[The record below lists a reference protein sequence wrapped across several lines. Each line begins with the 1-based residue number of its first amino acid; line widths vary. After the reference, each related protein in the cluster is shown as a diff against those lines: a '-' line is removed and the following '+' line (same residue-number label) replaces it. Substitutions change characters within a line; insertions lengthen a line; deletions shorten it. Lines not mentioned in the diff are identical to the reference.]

1 MEFTYTVPNGR
12 NHAPLQLYAVQGE
25 AGARTFTLRLT
36 GGGAVDGAA
45 YVYVLKNDGNLV
57 VINAGGTGTTSS
69 VTFTLPL
76 QACTCPGKNKVYI
89 QVIGG
94 QTETRWDNIELWVQ
108 PCDLEDAVAS
118 TDDLGPLADIIT
130 DPDYLEEIQNAYV
143 TAKDNLDDLM
153 SQFSPKGEYDPE
165 VAYAPYNI
173 VAYKGMSY
181 IAKKPS
187 TGVLPTDTEHWALLV
202 SNAVPGPQGVPGEK
216 GDRGAG
222 PCRVVVGTTKSG
234 WTAEDCDYL
243 CDGISDDVE
252 INAAIAEVVAGKGGE
267 ILLLNGPYFLEAP
280 IAFANTRGYYITLV
294 GNGGCTSLR
303 SSMDGYSGGFDK
315 ESSLVLI
322 DAGGITIRD
331 LACRWDNGGV
341 GIYVSEN
348 ATQTQVLNVQI
359 EGPGRGVYINQRQT
373 KVSGCKIAS
382 NGYGADGTGVYV
394 GPNASSALIQ
404 NCHISS
410 AKYGIYS
417 EPNRGNHMIA
427 GNYIDSVFTGI
438 WLSGDASHYQ
448 ELNTISGNMIW
459 GTSGDAGSL
468 GIGIAN
474 PAACAILANL
484 VHYFNNGIQLDSKSL
499 PSGEW
504 CGQTAVSA
512 NTVNNGGN
520 GGIVLLGKKI
530 RGCTISGNQI
540 ANYNVGV
547 YLTGE
552 KHVIS
557 GNNVFRGPAGTSS
570 DYSSGGD
577 AINCQANSCL
587 ITSNGIFGSSLTLG
601 GSDISYDNNKA

>member
-1 MEFTYTVPNGR
+1 MEFTYNVPNGR
-12 NHAPLQLYAVQGE
+12 DHAPLRLYAVQGE
-25 AGARTFTLRLT
+25 AGARTFTLNLT
-36 GGGAVDGAA
+36 GGGAVSGTA
-45 YVYVLKNDGNLV
+45 YVYVLKNDGTLV
-57 VINAGGTGTTSS
+57 VIDAGSSTGS
-69 VTFTLPL
+69 VTFTLPR
-76 QACTCPGKNKVYI
+76 QACTCPKTNKVYI
-89 QVIGG
+89 QLIDG
-94 QTETRWDNIELWVQ
+94 QTETRWDNIELWVK
-108 PCDLEDAVAS
+108 PCDLENAVAS

-130 DPDYLEEIQNAYV
+130 DPDYLQSIIDTYESTTDALESV
-143 TAKDNLDDLM
+143 L
-153 SQFSPKGEYDPE
+153 SQLAPKGEYDPE

-202 SNAVPGPQGVPGEK
+202 SNAVPGPQGVPGKK

-222 PCRVVVGTTKSG
+222 PCRVVVGTTERG

-243 CDGISDDVE
+243 CDGIADDVE

-267 ILLLNGPYFLEAP
+267 ILLLDGPYFLEAP
-280 IAFANTRGYYITLV
+280 IAFANTGGYYITLI

-303 SSMDGYSGGFDK
+303 SSMDGYLGGFDK

-322 DAGGITIRD
+322 DASGITIRD

-359 EGPGRGVYINQRQT
+359 EGPGRGVYINQTQT

-404 NCHISS
+404 NCNISN
-410 AKYGIYS
+410 AKYGVYS
-417 EPNRGNHMIA
+417 EPNRGNHMIT
-427 GNYIDSVFTGI
+427 GNYIDGVSTGI

-459 GTSGDAGSL
+459 GASGDAGSL

-474 PAACAILANL
+474 PSACAILANL

-520 GGIVLLGKKI
+520 GGIVLWGKKI

-540 ANYNVGV
+540 AVYNVGV

-557 GNNVFRGPAGTSS
+557 GNNVFRGPTGTSS
-570 DYSSGGD
+570 DYSSGGG

-587 ITSNGIFGSSLTLG
+587 ITSNGIFGGSLTLG
-601 GSDISYDNNKA
+601 GSDISYDNNKT

>member
-1 MEFTYTVPNGR
+1 MNKKYFYGQGGYYMSAYGLAVRQGFKGTLDEWLASLQGMPGKDGAQGPPGKAFTYDDFTPE
-12 NHAPLQLYAVQGE
+12 QLAELTGPEGPQGPRGPQGPQGVQGPKGD
-25 AGARTFTLRLT
+25 A
-36 GGGAVDGAA
+36 
-45 YVYVLKNDGNLV
+45 
-57 VINAGGTGTTSS
+57 GTGLNILGTYTSVEALQSAVTTPKQGEMYN
-69 VTFTLPL
+69 V
-76 QACTCPGKNKVYI
+76 G
-89 QVIGG
+89 
-94 QTETRWDNIELWVQ
+94 ET
-108 PCDLEDAVAS
+108 
-118 TDDLGPLADIIT
+118 
-130 DPDYLEEIQNAYV
+130 
-143 TAKDNLDDLM
+143 
-153 SQFSPKGEYDPE
+153 
-165 VAYAPYNI
+165 APYN
-173 VAYKGMSY
+173 VYMWDTTNGGEWLNQGQLQGAKGEQGPQG
-181 IAKKPS
+181 IQGPIGPQGEQ
-187 TGVLPTDTEHWALLV
+187 GVQGPQGP
-202 SNAVPGPQGVPGEK
+202 PGPQGVPGEK

-222 PCRVVVGTTKSG
+222 PCRVVVGTTERG

-243 CDGISDDVE
+243 CDGIADDVE

-267 ILLLNGPYFLEAP
+267 ILLLNGSYFLEAP
-280 IAFANTRGYYITLV
+280 IAFANTGGYYITLI

-303 SSMDGYSGGFDK
+303 SSMDGYLGGFDK

-322 DAGGITIRD
+322 DTSGITIRD

-359 EGPGRGVYINQRQT
+359 EGPNRGIYINQMQT
-373 KVSGCKIAS
+373 KVGGCKIAS
-382 NGYGADGTGVYV
+382 NGYGGDGTGVYV

-417 EPNRGNHMIA
+417 EPNRGGHMIT
-427 GNYIDSVFTGI
+427 GNYIYGVSTGI

-459 GTSGDAGSL
+459 GASGDAGSL

-484 VHYFNNGIQLDSKSL
+484 VHYFNNGIQLDSQSL

-520 GGIVLLGKKI
+520 VGIFLWGKKI

-540 ANYNVGV
+540 AVYNVGV

-557 GNNVFRGPAGTSS
+557 GNNVFRGPTGTSS

-587 ITSNGIFGSSLTLG
+587 ITSNGIFGGSLTLG
-601 GSDISYDNNKA
+601 GSDISYDNNKT

>member
-1 MEFTYTVPNGR
+1 MSAYGLAVRQGFKGTLDEWLASLQGMPGKDGAQGPPGKAFTYDDFTPE
-12 NHAPLQLYAVQGE
+12 QLAELTGPEGPQGPRGPQGPQGVQGPKGD
-25 AGARTFTLRLT
+25 A
-36 GGGAVDGAA
+36 
-45 YVYVLKNDGNLV
+45 
-57 VINAGGTGTTSS
+57 GTGLDILGTYTSVEALRAA
-69 VTFTLPL
+69 VTQPK
-76 QACTCPGKNKVYI
+76 QGNMYNV
-89 QVIGG
+89 G
-94 QTETRWDNIELWVQ
+94 ET
-108 PCDLEDAVAS
+108 
-118 TDDLGPLADIIT
+118 
-130 DPDYLEEIQNAYV
+130 
-143 TAKDNLDDLM
+143 
-153 SQFSPKGEYDPE
+153 
-165 VAYAPYNI
+165 APYN
-173 VAYKGMSY
+173 VYMWDTTNGGEWLNQGQLQGAKGEQGPQG
-181 IAKKPS
+181 IQGPIGPQGEQ
-187 TGVLPTDTEHWALLV
+187 GVQGPQGP
-202 SNAVPGPQGVPGEK
+202 PGPQGVPGEK

-222 PCRVVVGTTKSG
+222 PCRVVVGTTERG

-243 CDGISDDVE
+243 CDGIADDVE

-267 ILLLNGPYFLEAP
+267 ILLLNGSYFLEAP
-280 IAFANTRGYYITLV
+280 IAFANTRGYYITLI

-303 SSMDGYSGGFDK
+303 SSMDGYLGGFDK

-322 DAGGITIRD
+322 DTSGITIRD
-331 LACRWDNGGV
+331 LACHWDNGGV

-359 EGPGRGVYINQRQT
+359 EGPNRGVYINQMQT

-382 NGYGADGTGVYV
+382 NGYGGDGTGVYV

-417 EPNRGNHMIA
+417 EPNQGGHMIT
-427 GNYIDSVFTGI
+427 GNYIYGVSTGI

-459 GTSGDAGSL
+459 GASGDAGSL

-484 VHYFNNGIQLDSKSL
+484 VHYFNNGIQLDSQSL

-520 GGIVLLGKKI
+520 GGIVLWGKKI

-540 ANYNVGV
+540 AVYNVGV

-557 GNNVFRGPAGTSS
+557 GNNVFRGPTGTSS
-570 DYSSGGD
+570 DYSSGGG

-587 ITSNGIFGSSLTLG
+587 ITSNGIFGGSLTLG
-601 GSDISYDNNKA
+601 GSDISYDNNKT

>member
-1 MEFTYTVPNGR
+1 MNKKYFYGQGGYYMSAYGLAVRQGFKGTLDEWLASLQGVPGKDGAQGPPGKAFTYDDFTPE
-12 NHAPLQLYAVQGE
+12 QLAELTGPEGPQGPRGPQGPQGVQGPKGD
-25 AGARTFTLRLT
+25 A
-36 GGGAVDGAA
+36 
-45 YVYVLKNDGNLV
+45 
-57 VINAGGTGTTSS
+57 GTGLNILGTYTSVEALQSAVTTPTQGDMYN
-69 VTFTLPL
+69 V
-76 QACTCPGKNKVYI
+76 G
-89 QVIGG
+89 
-94 QTETRWDNIELWVQ
+94 ET
-108 PCDLEDAVAS
+108 
-118 TDDLGPLADIIT
+118 
-130 DPDYLEEIQNAYV
+130 
-143 TAKDNLDDLM
+143 
-153 SQFSPKGEYDPE
+153 
-165 VAYAPYNI
+165 APYN
-173 VAYKGMSY
+173 VYMWDTTNGGEWLNQGQLQGAKGEQGPQG
-181 IAKKPS
+181 IQGPIGPQGEQ
-187 TGVLPTDTEHWALLV
+187 GVQGPQGP
-202 SNAVPGPQGVPGEK
+202 PGPQGVPGEK

-222 PCRVVVGTTKSG
+222 PCRVVVGTSLAG
-234 WTAEDCDYL
+234 WTASDCDLL
-243 CDGISDDVE
+243 CDGIADDVE

-267 ILLLNGPYFLEAP
+267 ILLLNGSYFLEAP
-280 IAFANTRGYYITLV
+280 IAFANTRGYYITLI

-303 SSMDGYSGGFDK
+303 SSMNGYLGGFDK

-322 DAGGITIRD
+322 DTSGITIRD

-373 KVSGCKIAS
+373 KVSWCKIAS

-417 EPNRGNHMIA
+417 EPNRGRHMIT
-427 GNYIDSVFTGI
+427 GNYIDGVFTGI

-459 GTSGDAGSL
+459 GASGDAESR

-484 VHYFNNGIQLDSKSL
+484 VHYFNNGIQLDSQSL

-520 GGIVLLGKKI
+520 GGIILWGKKI

-540 ANYNVGV
+540 ASYTAGV

-557 GNNVFRGPAGTSS
+557 GNNVFRGPTGTSS
-570 DYSSGGD
+570 DYSSGEV

-587 ITSNGIFGSSLTLG
+587 ITSNGIFGGSLTLG
-601 GSDISYDNNKA
+601 GSDNSYDNNKT

>member
-1 MEFTYTVPNGR
+1 M
-12 NHAPLQLYAVQGE
+12 
-25 AGARTFTLRLT
+25 
-36 GGGAVDGAA
+36 
-45 YVYVLKNDGNLV
+45 
-57 VINAGGTGTTSS
+57 
-69 VTFTLPL
+69 
-76 QACTCPGKNKVYI
+76 
-89 QVIGG
+89 
-94 QTETRWDNIELWVQ
+94 
-108 PCDLEDAVAS
+108 
-118 TDDLGPLADIIT
+118 
-130 DPDYLEEIQNAYV
+130 
-143 TAKDNLDDLM
+143 
-153 SQFSPKGEYDPE
+153 
-165 VAYAPYNI
+165 
-173 VAYKGMSY
+173 
-181 IAKKPS
+181 
-187 TGVLPTDTEHWALLV
+187 
-202 SNAVPGPQGVPGEK
+202 
-216 GDRGAG
+216 
-222 PCRVVVGTTKSG
+222 VGTTERG

-243 CDGISDDVE
+243 CDGIADDVE

-267 ILLLNGPYFLEAP
+267 ILLLDGPYFLEAP
-280 IAFANTRGYYITLV
+280 IAFANTGGYYITLI

-303 SSMDGYSGGFDK
+303 SSMDGYLGGFDK

-322 DAGGITIRD
+322 DTSGITIRD

-359 EGPGRGVYINQRQT
+359 EGPGRGVYINQTQT

-404 NCHISS
+404 NCNISS
-410 AKYGIYS
+410 AKYGVYS
-417 EPNRGNHMIA
+417 EPNRGNHMIT
-427 GNYIDSVFTGI
+427 GNYISGVFTGI

-459 GTSGDAGSL
+459 GASGDAGSL

-484 VHYFNNGIQLDSKSL
+484 VHYFNNGIRLDSQSL

-520 GGIVLLGKKI
+520 GGIVLWGKKI

-540 ANYNVGV
+540 STYSVGV

-557 GNNVFRGPAGTSS
+557 GNNVFRGPTGTSS
-570 DYSSGGD
+570 DYSSGED
-577 AINCQANSCL
+577 AINCRANSCL
-587 ITSNGIFGSSLTLG
+587 ITSNGIFGGSLTLG

>member
-1 MEFTYTVPNGR
+1 MSAYGLAVRQGFKGTLDEWLASLQGMPGKDGAQGPPGKAFTYDDFTPE
-12 NHAPLQLYAVQGE
+12 QLAELTGPEGPQGPRGPQGPQGVQGPKGD
-25 AGARTFTLRLT
+25 A
-36 GGGAVDGAA
+36 
-45 YVYVLKNDGNLV
+45 
-57 VINAGGTGTTSS
+57 GTGLNILGTYTSAEALQSAVTTPKQGDMYN
-69 VTFTLPL
+69 V
-76 QACTCPGKNKVYI
+76 G
-89 QVIGG
+89 
-94 QTETRWDNIELWVQ
+94 ET
-108 PCDLEDAVAS
+108 
-118 TDDLGPLADIIT
+118 
-130 DPDYLEEIQNAYV
+130 
-143 TAKDNLDDLM
+143 
-153 SQFSPKGEYDPE
+153 
-165 VAYAPYNI
+165 APYN
-173 VAYKGMSY
+173 VYMWDTTNGGEWLNQGQLQGAKGEQGPQG
-181 IAKKPS
+181 IQGPIGPQGEQ
-187 TGVLPTDTEHWALLV
+187 GVQGPQGP
-202 SNAVPGPQGVPGEK
+202 PGPQGVPGEK

-222 PCRVVVGTTKSG
+222 PCRVVVGTSLAG
-234 WTAEDCDYL
+234 WTASDCDLL
-243 CDGISDDVE
+243 CDGIADDVE

-267 ILLLNGPYFLEAP
+267 ILLLNGSYFLEAP
-280 IAFANTRGYYITLV
+280 IAFANTRGYYITLI

-303 SSMDGYSGGFDK
+303 SSMDGYLGGFDK

-322 DAGGITIRD
+322 DTSGITIRD

-359 EGPGRGVYINQRQT
+359 EGPGRGVYINQTQT

-417 EPNRGNHMIA
+417 EPNRGGHMIT
-427 GNYIDSVFTGI
+427 GNYIDGVFTGI

-448 ELNTISGNMIW
+448 ELNTISGNMIL
-459 GTSGDAGSL
+459 GASGDAGSL

-484 VHYFNNGIQLDSKSL
+484 VQYFNNGIQLDSQSL

-512 NTVNNGGN
+512 NTVNNGDN
-520 GGIVLLGKKI
+520 GGIVLFGKKI

-540 ANYNVGV
+540 SVYNVGV

-557 GNNVFRGPAGTSS
+557 GNNVFRGPTGTSS

-587 ITSNGIFGSSLTLG
+587 ITSNGIFGGSLTLG
-601 GSDISYDNNKA
+601 GSDNSYDNNKT

>member
-1 MEFTYTVPNGR
+1 MNKKYFYGQGGYYMSAYGLAVRQGFKGTLDEWLASLQGMPGKDGAQGPPGKAFTYDDFTPE
-12 NHAPLQLYAVQGE
+12 QLAELTGPEGPQGPRGPQGPQGVQGPKGD
-25 AGARTFTLRLT
+25 A
-36 GGGAVDGAA
+36 
-45 YVYVLKNDGNLV
+45 
-57 VINAGGTGTTSS
+57 GTGLNILGTYTSAEALQSAVTTPKQGDMYN
-69 VTFTLPL
+69 V
-76 QACTCPGKNKVYI
+76 G
-89 QVIGG
+89 
-94 QTETRWDNIELWVQ
+94 ET
-108 PCDLEDAVAS
+108 
-118 TDDLGPLADIIT
+118 
-130 DPDYLEEIQNAYV
+130 
-143 TAKDNLDDLM
+143 
-153 SQFSPKGEYDPE
+153 
-165 VAYAPYNI
+165 APYN
-173 VAYKGMSY
+173 VYMWDTTNGGEWLNQGQLQGAKGEQGPQG
-181 IAKKPS
+181 IQGPIGPQGEQ
-187 TGVLPTDTEHWALLV
+187 GVQGPQGP
-202 SNAVPGPQGVPGEK
+202 PGPQGVPGEK

-222 PCRVVVGTTKSG
+222 PCRVVVGTSLAG
-234 WTAEDCDYL
+234 WTASDCDLL
-243 CDGISDDVE
+243 CDGIADDVE

-267 ILLLNGPYFLEAP
+267 ILLLNGSYFLEAP
-280 IAFANTRGYYITLV
+280 IAFANTRGYYITLI

-303 SSMDGYSGGFDK
+303 SSMDGYLGGFDK

-322 DAGGITIRD
+322 DTSGITIRD

-359 EGPGRGVYINQRQT
+359 EGPGRGVYINQTQT

-417 EPNRGNHMIA
+417 EPNRGGHMIT
-427 GNYIDSVFTGI
+427 GNYIDGVFTGI

-448 ELNTISGNMIW
+448 ELNTISGNMIL
-459 GTSGDAGSL
+459 GASGDAGSL

-484 VHYFNNGIQLDSKSL
+484 VQYFNNGIQLDSQSL

-512 NTVNNGGN
+512 NTVNNGDN
-520 GGIVLLGKKI
+520 GGIVLFGKKI

-540 ANYNVGV
+540 SVYNVGV

-557 GNNVFRGPAGTSS
+557 GNNVFRGPTGTSS

-587 ITSNGIFGSSLTLG
+587 ITSNGIFGGSLTLG
-601 GSDISYDNNKA
+601 GSDNSYDNNKT

>member
-1 MEFTYTVPNGR
+1 MNKKYFYGQGGYYMSAYGLAVRQGFKGTLDEWLASLQGMPGKDGPQGPPGKAFTYDDFTPE
-12 NHAPLQLYAVQGE
+12 QLAELTGPEGPQGPRGPQGPQGVQGPKGD
-25 AGARTFTLRLT
+25 A
-36 GGGAVDGAA
+36 
-45 YVYVLKNDGNLV
+45 
-57 VINAGGTGTTSS
+57 GTGLNILGTYTSVEALQSAVTTPTQGDMYN
-69 VTFTLPL
+69 V
-76 QACTCPGKNKVYI
+76 G
-89 QVIGG
+89 
-94 QTETRWDNIELWVQ
+94 ET
-108 PCDLEDAVAS
+108 
-118 TDDLGPLADIIT
+118 
-130 DPDYLEEIQNAYV
+130 
-143 TAKDNLDDLM
+143 
-153 SQFSPKGEYDPE
+153 
-165 VAYAPYNI
+165 APYN
-173 VAYKGMSY
+173 VYMWDTTNGGEWLNQGQLQGAKGEQGPQG
-181 IAKKPS
+181 IQGPIGPQGEQ
-187 TGVLPTDTEHWALLV
+187 GVQGPQGP
-202 SNAVPGPQGVPGEK
+202 PGPQGVPGEK

-222 PCRVVVGTTKSG
+222 PCRVVVGTTKGG

-243 CDGISDDVE
+243 CDGIADDVE

-267 ILLLNGPYFLEAP
+267 ILLLNGSYFLEAP
-280 IAFANTRGYYITLV
+280 IAFANTRGYYITLI

-303 SSMDGYSGGFDK
+303 SSMNGYLGGFDK

-322 DAGGITIRD
+322 DTSGITIRD

-417 EPNRGNHMIA
+417 EPNRGGHMIT
-427 GNYIDSVFTGI
+427 GNYIDGVFTGI

-448 ELNTISGNMIW
+448 EGNTISGNMIW
-459 GTSGDAGSL
+459 GASGDAGSL

-484 VHYFNNGIQLDSKSL
+484 VQYFNNGIQLDSQSL

-520 GGIVLLGKKI
+520 VGIALFGKKI

-540 ANYNVGV
+540 SVYTVGV

-557 GNNVFRGPAGTSS
+557 GNNVFRGPTGTSS
-570 DYSSGGD
+570 DYSPGED
-577 AINCQANSCL
+577 AINCRANSCL
-587 ITSNGIFGSSLTLG
+587 ITSNGIFGGSLTLG
-601 GSDISYDNNKA
+601 GSDNSYDNNKT

>member
-1 MEFTYTVPNGR
+1 MNKKYFYGQGGYYMSAYGLAVRQGFKGTLDEWLASLQGMPGKDGAQGPPGKAFTYDDFTPE
-12 NHAPLQLYAVQGE
+12 QLAELTGPEGPQGPRGPQGPQGVQGPKGD
-25 AGARTFTLRLT
+25 A
-36 GGGAVDGAA
+36 
-45 YVYVLKNDGNLV
+45 
-57 VINAGGTGTTSS
+57 GTGLNILGTYTSVEALQSAVTTPTQGDMYN
-69 VTFTLPL
+69 V
-76 QACTCPGKNKVYI
+76 G
-89 QVIGG
+89 
-94 QTETRWDNIELWVQ
+94 ET
-108 PCDLEDAVAS
+108 
-118 TDDLGPLADIIT
+118 
-130 DPDYLEEIQNAYV
+130 
-143 TAKDNLDDLM
+143 
-153 SQFSPKGEYDPE
+153 
-165 VAYAPYNI
+165 APYN
-173 VAYKGMSY
+173 VYMWDTTNGGEWLNQGQLQGAKGEQGPQG
-181 IAKKPS
+181 IQGPIGPQGEQ
-187 TGVLPTDTEHWALLV
+187 GVQGPQGP
-202 SNAVPGPQGVPGEK
+202 PGPQGVPGEK

-222 PCRVVVGTTKSG
+222 PCRVVVGTSLAG

-243 CDGISDDVE
+243 CDGIADDVE

-267 ILLLNGPYFLEAP
+267 ILLLNGSYFLEAP
-280 IAFANTRGYYITLV
+280 IAFANTGGYYITLI
-294 GNGGCTSLR
+294 GNGRCTSLR
-303 SSMDGYSGGFDK
+303 SSMDGYLGGFDK

-322 DAGGITIRD
+322 DTSGITIRD

-417 EPNRGNHMIA
+417 EPNRGGHMIT
-427 GNYIDSVFTGI
+427 GNYIDGVFTGI

-459 GTSGDAGSL
+459 GASDDAGSL

-484 VHYFNNGIQLDSKSL
+484 VQYFNNGIHLDSQSL

-520 GGIVLLGKKI
+520 GGIVLFGKKI

-540 ANYNVGV
+540 SVYNVGV

-557 GNNVFRGPAGTSS
+557 GNNVFRGPTGTSS
-570 DYSSGGD
+570 DYSSGEA

-587 ITSNGIFGSSLTLG
+587 ITSNGIFGGSLTLG
-601 GSDISYDNNKA
+601 GSDNSYDNNKT

>member
-1 MEFTYTVPNGR
+1 MNKKYFYGQGGYYMSAYGLAVRQGFKGTLDEWLASLQGMPGKDGAQGPPGKAFTYDDFTPE
-12 NHAPLQLYAVQGE
+12 QLAELTGPEGPQGPRGPQGPQGVQGPKGD
-25 AGARTFTLRLT
+25 A
-36 GGGAVDGAA
+36 
-45 YVYVLKNDGNLV
+45 
-57 VINAGGTGTTSS
+57 GTGLDILGTYTSVEALRAA
-69 VTFTLPL
+69 VTQPK
-76 QACTCPGKNKVYI
+76 QGNMYNV
-89 QVIGG
+89 G
-94 QTETRWDNIELWVQ
+94 ET
-108 PCDLEDAVAS
+108 
-118 TDDLGPLADIIT
+118 
-130 DPDYLEEIQNAYV
+130 
-143 TAKDNLDDLM
+143 
-153 SQFSPKGEYDPE
+153 
-165 VAYAPYNI
+165 APYN
-173 VAYKGMSY
+173 VYMWDTTNGGEWLNQGQLQGAKGEQGPQG
-181 IAKKPS
+181 IQGPIGPQGEQGDQGPQGEQGVQGPQGPPGPQGE
-187 TGVLPTDTEHWALLV
+187 TGPQGPQGP
-202 SNAVPGPQGVPGEK
+202 PGPQGVPGEK

-222 PCRVVVGTTKSG
+222 PCRVVVGTTERG

-243 CDGISDDVE
+243 CDGIADDVE

-267 ILLLNGPYFLEAP
+267 ILLLNGSYFLEAP
-280 IAFANTRGYYITLV
+280 IAFANTGGYYITLI
-294 GNGGCTSLR
+294 GNGDCTSLR
-303 SSMDGYSGGFDK
+303 SSMDGYLGGFDK

-322 DAGGITIRD
+322 DTSGITIRD
-331 LACRWDNGGV
+331 LACHWDNGRV

-359 EGPGRGVYINQRQT
+359 VGPDRGVYINQTQT

-417 EPNRGNHMIA
+417 EPNRGGHVIT
-427 GNYIDSVFTGI
+427 GNYIYGVFTGI

-459 GTSGDAGSL
+459 GASGDSGSR

-474 PAACAILANL
+474 PIACAILANL
-484 VHYFNNGIQLDSKSL
+484 VHYFNNGIQLDSQSL

-520 GGIVLLGKKI
+520 AGITLWGKKI

-540 ANYNVGV
+540 AVYNVGV

-552 KHVIS
+552 KHVVS
-557 GNNVFRGPAGTSS
+557 GNNVFRGPTGTSS
-570 DYSSGGD
+570 DYSSGEV
-577 AINCQANSCL
+577 AINCRADSCL
-587 ITSNGIFGSSLTLG
+587 ITSNGIFGGSLTLG
-601 GSDISYDNNKA
+601 GSDISYDNNKT

>member
-1 MEFTYTVPNGR
+1 MNKKYFYGQGGYYMSAYGLAVRQGFKGTLDEWLASLQGMPGKDGAQGPPGKSFTYDDFTPE
-12 NHAPLQLYAVQGE
+12 QLAELTGPEGPQGPRGPQGPQGVQGPKGD
-25 AGARTFTLRLT
+25 A
-36 GGGAVDGAA
+36 
-45 YVYVLKNDGNLV
+45 
-57 VINAGGTGTTSS
+57 GTGLDILGTYTSVEALRAA
-69 VTFTLPL
+69 VTQPK
-76 QACTCPGKNKVYI
+76 QGNMYNV
-89 QVIGG
+89 G
-94 QTETRWDNIELWVQ
+94 ET
-108 PCDLEDAVAS
+108 
-118 TDDLGPLADIIT
+118 
-130 DPDYLEEIQNAYV
+130 
-143 TAKDNLDDLM
+143 
-153 SQFSPKGEYDPE
+153 
-165 VAYAPYNI
+165 APYN
-173 VAYKGMSY
+173 VYMWDTTNGGEWLNQGQLQGAKGD
-181 IAKKPS
+181 
-187 TGVLPTDTEHWALLV
+187 TGPQGIQGPIGPQGEQGVQGPQGP
-202 SNAVPGPQGVPGEK
+202 PGPQGVPGEK

-222 PCRVVVGTTKSG
+222 PCRVVVGTTERG

-243 CDGISDDVE
+243 CDGIADDVE

-267 ILLLNGPYFLEAP
+267 ILLLNGSYFLEAP
-280 IAFANTRGYYITLV
+280 IAFANTGGYYITLI
-294 GNGGCTSLR
+294 GNGDCTSLR
-303 SSMDGYSGGFDK
+303 SSMDGYLGGFDK

-322 DAGGITIRD
+322 DTSGITIRD
-331 LACRWDNGGV
+331 LACRWANGGV

-359 EGPGRGVYINQRQT
+359 GGPNRGVYINQMQT

-382 NGYGADGTGVYV
+382 NGYAGDGTGVYV

-417 EPNRGNHMIA
+417 EPNRGGHMIT
-427 GNYIDSVFTGI
+427 GNYIDGVSTGI

-459 GTSGDAGSL
+459 GVSGDSGSL

-484 VHYFNNGIQLDSKSL
+484 VHYFNNGIQLDSRSL

-512 NTVNNGGN
+512 NTVNNGSN
-520 GGIVLLGKKI
+520 AGITLWGDKI

-540 ANYNVGV
+540 ASYSVGV

-557 GNNVFRGPAGTSS
+557 GNNVFRGPTGTSS
-570 DYSSGGD
+570 DYSSGGN
-577 AINCQANSCL
+577 AITCQANSCL
-587 ITSNGIFGSSLTLG
+587 ITSNGLSGGSLILG
-601 GSDISYDNNKA
+601 GSDISYDNNKT

>member
-1 MEFTYTVPNGR
+1 MNKKYFYGQGGYYMSAYGLAVRQGFKGTLDEWLASLQGMPGKDGAQGPPGKAFTYDDFTPE
-12 NHAPLQLYAVQGE
+12 QLAELTGPEGPQGPRGPQGPQGVQGPKGD
-25 AGARTFTLRLT
+25 A
-36 GGGAVDGAA
+36 
-45 YVYVLKNDGNLV
+45 
-57 VINAGGTGTTSS
+57 GTGLDILGTYTSVEALQSAVTTPKQGDMYN
-69 VTFTLPL
+69 V
-76 QACTCPGKNKVYI
+76 G
-89 QVIGG
+89 
-94 QTETRWDNIELWVQ
+94 ET
-108 PCDLEDAVAS
+108 
-118 TDDLGPLADIIT
+118 
-130 DPDYLEEIQNAYV
+130 
-143 TAKDNLDDLM
+143 
-153 SQFSPKGEYDPE
+153 
-165 VAYAPYNI
+165 APYN
-173 VAYKGMSY
+173 VYMWDTTNGGEWLNQGQLQGAKGEQGPQG
-181 IAKKPS
+181 IQGPIGPQGEQ
-187 TGVLPTDTEHWALLV
+187 GVQGPQGP
-202 SNAVPGPQGVPGEK
+202 PGPQGVPGEK

-222 PCRVVVGTTKSG
+222 PCRVVVGTTERG

-243 CDGISDDVE
+243 CDGIADDVE

-267 ILLLNGPYFLEAP
+267 ILLLNGSYFLEAP
-280 IAFANTRGYYITLV
+280 IAFANTGGYYITLI

-303 SSMDGYSGGFDK
+303 SSMDGYLGGFDK

-322 DAGGITIRD
+322 DTSGITIRD
-331 LACRWDNGGV
+331 LACHWDNGGV

-359 EGPGRGVYINQRQT
+359 VGPDRGVYINQTQT

-417 EPNRGNHMIA
+417 EPNRGGHMIT
-427 GNYIDSVFTGI
+427 GNYIYGVSTGI

-459 GTSGDAGSL
+459 GASGDAGSL

-484 VHYFNNGIQLDSKSL
+484 VHYFNNGIQLDSRSL

-512 NTVNNGGN
+512 NTVNNGSN
-520 GGIVLLGKKI
+520 AGITLWGDKI

-540 ANYNVGV
+540 SNHDVGV

-552 KHVIS
+552 KHVVS
-557 GNNVFRGPAGTSS
+557 GNNIFRGPTGTTS

-577 AINCQANSCL
+577 AINCKADSCL
-587 ITSNGIFGSSLTLG
+587 ITSNGIFGGSLTLG
-601 GSDISYDNNKA
+601 GSDISYDNNKT

>member
-25 AGARTFTLRLT
+25 AGARTFTLNLT
-36 GGGAVDGAA
+36 GGGFVDGAT
-45 YVYVLKNDGNLV
+45 YVYVLKNDGTLV
-57 VINAGGTGTTSS
+57 VIKAGGASGSAK
-69 VTFTLPL
+69 FTLPL

-89 QVIGG
+89 QVIAGE
-94 QTETRWDNIELWVQ
+94 TETRWDNIELWVQ
-108 PCDLEDAVAS
+108 PCDLENAVAS

-130 DPDYLEEIQNAYV
+130 DPDYLEEIQNSYI
-143 TAKDNLDDLM
+143 TAKDNLDALM
-153 SQFSPKGEYDPE
+153 AQFSPKGEYDPE

-202 SNAVPGPQGVPGEK
+202 SNAVPGPQGPQ

-222 PCRVVVGTTKSG
+222 PCRVVVGTTERG

-243 CDGISDDVE
+243 CDGIADDVE

-267 ILLLNGPYFLEAP
+267 ILLLDGPYFLKAP
-280 IAFANTRGYYITLV
+280 IAFANTGGYYITLI

-303 SSMDGYSGGFDK
+303 SSMDGYLGGFDK

-322 DAGGITIRD
+322 DTSGITIRD

-359 EGPGRGVYINQRQT
+359 EGPGRGVYINQTQT

-404 NCHISS
+404 NCNISS
-410 AKYGIYS
+410 AKYGVYS
-417 EPNRGNHMIA
+417 EPNRGNHMIT
-427 GNYIDSVFTGI
+427 GNYIHGVSTGI

-459 GTSGDAGSL
+459 GVSGDAGSL

-474 PAACAILANL
+474 PGACAILANL
-484 VHYFNNGIQLDSKSL
+484 VHYFNNGIQLDSQSL

-520 GGIVLLGKKI
+520 GGIVLWGKKI

-540 ANYNVGV
+540 STYSVGV

-557 GNNVFRGPAGTSS
+557 GNNVFRGPTGTSS
-570 DYSSGGD
+570 DYSSGGV

-587 ITSNGIFGSSLTLG
+587 ITSNGIFGGSLTLE
-601 GSDISYDNNKA
+601 GSDISYDNNKT

>member
-1 MEFTYTVPNGR
+1 MNKKYFYGQGGYYMSAYGLAVRQGFKGTLDEWLASLQGMPGKDGAQGPPGKAFTYDDFTPE
-12 NHAPLQLYAVQGE
+12 QLAELTGPEGPQGPRGPQGPQGVQGPKGD
-25 AGARTFTLRLT
+25 A
-36 GGGAVDGAA
+36 
-45 YVYVLKNDGNLV
+45 
-57 VINAGGTGTTSS
+57 GTGLDILGTYTSVEALQSAVTTPTQGDMYN
-69 VTFTLPL
+69 V
-76 QACTCPGKNKVYI
+76 G
-89 QVIGG
+89 
-94 QTETRWDNIELWVQ
+94 ET
-108 PCDLEDAVAS
+108 
-118 TDDLGPLADIIT
+118 
-130 DPDYLEEIQNAYV
+130 
-143 TAKDNLDDLM
+143 
-153 SQFSPKGEYDPE
+153 
-165 VAYAPYNI
+165 APYN
-173 VAYKGMSY
+173 VYMWDTTNGGEWLNQGQLQGAKGEQGPQG
-181 IAKKPS
+181 IQGPIGPQGEQ
-187 TGVLPTDTEHWALLV
+187 GVQGPQGP
-202 SNAVPGPQGVPGEK
+202 PGPQGVPGEK

-222 PCRVVVGTTKSG
+222 PCRVVVGTSLAG
-234 WTAEDCDYL
+234 WTASDCDLL
-243 CDGISDDVE
+243 CDGIADDVE

-267 ILLLNGPYFLEAP
+267 ILLLNGSYFLEAP
-280 IAFANTRGYYITLV
+280 IAFANTRGYYITLI
-294 GNGGCTSLR
+294 GNGVCTSLR

-322 DAGGITIRD
+322 DTGGITIRD

-359 EGPGRGVYINQRQT
+359 EGPGRGVYINQTQT

-404 NCHISS
+404 NCNISS

-417 EPNRGNHMIA
+417 EPNRGGHVIT
-427 GNYIDSVFTGI
+427 GNYIDGVSTGI

-448 ELNTISGNMIW
+448 KLNTISGNMIW
-459 GTSGDAGSL
+459 GASGDAGSL

-474 PAACAILANL
+474 PSACAILANL
-484 VHYFNNGIQLDSKSL
+484 VHYFNNGIQLDSQSL

-512 NTVNNGGN
+512 NTVNNGDN
-520 GGIVLLGKKI
+520 GGIVLFGKKI

-540 ANYNVGV
+540 ASYNVGV

-557 GNNVFRGPAGTSS
+557 GNNVFRGPTGTSS

-577 AINCQANSCL
+577 AINCKANSCL
-587 ITSNGIFGSSLTLG
+587 ITSNGIFGGYLTLG

>member
-1 MEFTYTVPNGR
+1 MSAYGLAVRQGFKGTLDEWLASLQGMPGKDGAQGPPGKAFTYDDFTPE
-12 NHAPLQLYAVQGE
+12 QLAGLTGPEGPQGPRGPQGPQGVQGPKGD
-25 AGARTFTLRLT
+25 A
-36 GGGAVDGAA
+36 
-45 YVYVLKNDGNLV
+45 
-57 VINAGGTGTTSS
+57 GTGLDILGTYTSVEALQSAVTTPTQGDMYN
-69 VTFTLPL
+69 V
-76 QACTCPGKNKVYI
+76 G
-89 QVIGG
+89 
-94 QTETRWDNIELWVQ
+94 ET
-108 PCDLEDAVAS
+108 
-118 TDDLGPLADIIT
+118 
-130 DPDYLEEIQNAYV
+130 
-143 TAKDNLDDLM
+143 
-153 SQFSPKGEYDPE
+153 
-165 VAYAPYNI
+165 APYN
-173 VAYKGMSY
+173 VYMWDTTNGGEWLNQGQLQGAKGEQGPQG
-181 IAKKPS
+181 IQGPIGPQGEQ
-187 TGVLPTDTEHWALLV
+187 GVQGPQGP
-202 SNAVPGPQGVPGEK
+202 PGPQGVPGEK

-222 PCRVVVGTTKSG
+222 PCRVVVGTSLAG
-234 WTAEDCDYL
+234 WTASDCDLL
-243 CDGISDDVE
+243 CDGIADDVE

-267 ILLLNGPYFLEAP
+267 ILLLNGSYFLEAP
-280 IAFANTRGYYITLV
+280 IAFANTRGYYITLI

-303 SSMDGYSGGFDK
+303 SSMNGYLGGFDK

-322 DAGGITIRD
+322 DTSGITIRD

-417 EPNRGNHMIA
+417 EPNRGNHMIT
-427 GNYIDSVFTGI
+427 GNYIDGVFTGI

-459 GTSGDAGSL
+459 GASGDAGSL

-484 VHYFNNGIQLDSKSL
+484 VHYFNNGIQLDSQSL

-520 GGIVLLGKKI
+520 GGIILWGKKI

-540 ANYNVGV
+540 ASYTAGV

-557 GNNVFRGPAGTSS
+557 GNNVFRGPTGTSS
-570 DYSSGGD
+570 DYSSEEV

-587 ITSNGIFGSSLTLG
+587 ITSNGIFGGSLTLG
-601 GSDISYDNNKA
+601 GSDNSYDNNKT

>member
-1 MEFTYTVPNGR
+1 MSAYGLAVRQGFKGTLDEWLASLQGMPGKDGAQGPPGKAFTYDDFTPE
-12 NHAPLQLYAVQGE
+12 QLAELTGPEGPQGPRGPQGPQGVQGPKGD
-25 AGARTFTLRLT
+25 A
-36 GGGAVDGAA
+36 
-45 YVYVLKNDGNLV
+45 
-57 VINAGGTGTTSS
+57 GTGLNILGTYTSVEALQSAVTTPTQGDMYN
-69 VTFTLPL
+69 V
-76 QACTCPGKNKVYI
+76 G
-89 QVIGG
+89 
-94 QTETRWDNIELWVQ
+94 ET
-108 PCDLEDAVAS
+108 
-118 TDDLGPLADIIT
+118 
-130 DPDYLEEIQNAYV
+130 
-143 TAKDNLDDLM
+143 
-153 SQFSPKGEYDPE
+153 
-165 VAYAPYNI
+165 APYN
-173 VAYKGMSY
+173 VYMWDTTNGGEWLNQGQLQGAKGEQGPQG
-181 IAKKPS
+181 IQGPIGPQGEQ
-187 TGVLPTDTEHWALLV
+187 GVQGPQGP
-202 SNAVPGPQGVPGEK
+202 PGPQGVPGEK

-222 PCRVVVGTTKSG
+222 PCRVVVGTTERG

-243 CDGISDDVE
+243 CDGIADDVE

-267 ILLLNGPYFLEAP
+267 ILLLNGSYFLEAP
-280 IAFANTRGYYITLV
+280 IAFANTGGYYITLI

-303 SSMDGYSGGFDK
+303 SSMDGYLGGFDK

-322 DAGGITIRD
+322 DTSGITIRD

-359 EGPGRGVYINQRQT
+359 EGPDRGVYINQTQT

-417 EPNRGNHMIA
+417 EPNRGGHVIT
-427 GNYIDSVFTGI
+427 GNYIYGVSTGI

-459 GTSGDAGSL
+459 GASGDAGSL

-474 PAACAILANL
+474 PVACAILANL
-484 VHYFNNGIQLDSKSL
+484 VHYFNNGIQLDSQSL

-520 GGIVLLGKKI
+520 GGIVLWGKKI

-540 ANYNVGV
+540 AVYNVGV

-557 GNNVFRGPAGTSS
+557 GNNVFRGPTGTSS
-570 DYSSGGD
+570 DYSSGGG

-587 ITSNGIFGSSLTLG
+587 ITSNGIFGGSLTLG
-601 GSDISYDNNKA
+601 GSDISYDNNKT

>member
-1 MEFTYTVPNGR
+1 MNKKYFYGQGGYYMSAYGLAVRQGFKGTLDEWLASLQGMPGKDGPQGPPGKAFTYDDFTPE
-12 NHAPLQLYAVQGE
+12 QLAELTGPEGPQGPRGPQGPQGVQGPKGD
-25 AGARTFTLRLT
+25 A
-36 GGGAVDGAA
+36 
-45 YVYVLKNDGNLV
+45 
-57 VINAGGTGTTSS
+57 GTGLNILGTYTSVEALQSAVTTPAQGDMYN
-69 VTFTLPL
+69 V
-76 QACTCPGKNKVYI
+76 G
-89 QVIGG
+89 
-94 QTETRWDNIELWVQ
+94 ET
-108 PCDLEDAVAS
+108 
-118 TDDLGPLADIIT
+118 
-130 DPDYLEEIQNAYV
+130 
-143 TAKDNLDDLM
+143 
-153 SQFSPKGEYDPE
+153 
-165 VAYAPYNI
+165 APYNLYMWDTTNGGEWLNQGQLQG
-173 VAYKGMSY
+173 AKGEQGPQG
-181 IAKKPS
+181 IQGPIGPQGEQ
-187 TGVLPTDTEHWALLV
+187 GVQGPQGP
-202 SNAVPGPQGVPGEK
+202 PGPQGVPGEK

-222 PCRVVVGTTKSG
+222 PCRVVVGTTERG

-243 CDGISDDVE
+243 CDGIADDVE

-267 ILLLNGPYFLEAP
+267 ILLLNGSYFLEAP
-280 IAFANTRGYYITLV
+280 IAFANTGGYYITLI
-294 GNGGCTSLR
+294 GNGDCTSLR
-303 SSMDGYSGGFDK
+303 SSMDGYLGGFDK

-322 DAGGITIRD
+322 DTSGITIRD

-394 GPNASSALIQ
+394 GPNASSVLIQ

-417 EPNRGNHMIA
+417 EPNRGGHVIT
-427 GNYIDSVFTGI
+427 GNYIDRVFTGI

-459 GTSGDAGSL
+459 GASGDAGSL

-484 VHYFNNGIQLDSKSL
+484 VHYFNNGIQLDSQSL

-512 NTVNNGGN
+512 NTVNNGN
-520 GGIVLLGKKI
+520 VGIDLWGKKI

-540 ANYNVGV
+540 AAYNVGV

-557 GNNVFRGPAGTSS
+557 GNNVFRGPTGTSS

-577 AINCQANSCL
+577 AINGQANSCL
-587 ITSNGIFGSSLTLG
+587 ITSNGIFGGSLSLG
-601 GSDISYDNNKA
+601 GSYNSYDNNKT

>member
-1 MEFTYTVPNGR
+1 MNKKYFYGQGGYYMSAYGLAVRQGFKGTLDEWLASLQGMPGKDGAQGPPGKAFTYDDFTPE
-12 NHAPLQLYAVQGE
+12 QLAELTGPEGPQGPRGPQGPQGVQGPKGD
-25 AGARTFTLRLT
+25 A
-36 GGGAVDGAA
+36 
-45 YVYVLKNDGNLV
+45 
-57 VINAGGTGTTSS
+57 GTGLDILGTYTSVEALQSAVTTPTQGDMYN
-69 VTFTLPL
+69 V
-76 QACTCPGKNKVYI
+76 G
-89 QVIGG
+89 
-94 QTETRWDNIELWVQ
+94 ET
-108 PCDLEDAVAS
+108 
-118 TDDLGPLADIIT
+118 
-130 DPDYLEEIQNAYV
+130 
-143 TAKDNLDDLM
+143 
-153 SQFSPKGEYDPE
+153 
-165 VAYAPYNI
+165 APYN
-173 VAYKGMSY
+173 VYMWDTTNGGEWLNQGQLQGAKGEQGPQG
-181 IAKKPS
+181 IQGPIGPQGEQ
-187 TGVLPTDTEHWALLV
+187 GVQGPQGP
-202 SNAVPGPQGVPGEK
+202 PGPQGVPGEK

-222 PCRVVVGTTKSG
+222 PCRVVVGTSLAG
-234 WTAEDCDYL
+234 WTASDCDLL
-243 CDGISDDVE
+243 CDGIADDVE

-280 IAFANTRGYYITLV
+280 IAFANKRGYYITLI

-303 SSMDGYSGGFDK
+303 SSMDGYLGGFDK

-322 DAGGITIRD
+322 DTSGITIRD

-359 EGPGRGVYINQRQT
+359 EGPGRGVYINQTQT

-404 NCHISS
+404 NCNISS
-410 AKYGIYS
+410 AKYGVYS
-417 EPNRGNHMIA
+417 EPNRGNHMIT
-427 GNYIDSVFTGI
+427 GNYISGVFTGI

-459 GTSGDAGSL
+459 GASGDAGSL

-484 VHYFNNGIQLDSKSL
+484 VHYFNNGIQLDSQSL

-520 GGIVLLGKKI
+520 GGIVLWGKKI

-540 ANYNVGV
+540 STYNVGV

-557 GNNVFRGPAGTSS
+557 GNNVFRGPTGTSS

-577 AINCQANSCL
+577 AINCKANSCL
-587 ITSNGIFGSSLTLG
+587 ITSNGIFGGSLTLG

>member
-1 MEFTYTVPNGR
+1 MNKKYFYGQGGYYMSAYGLAVRQGFKGTLDEWLASLQGMPGKDGAQGPPGKAFTYDDFTPE
-12 NHAPLQLYAVQGE
+12 QLAELTGPEGPQGPRGPQGPQGVQGPKGD
-25 AGARTFTLRLT
+25 A
-36 GGGAVDGAA
+36 
-45 YVYVLKNDGNLV
+45 
-57 VINAGGTGTTSS
+57 GTGLDILGTYTSVEALQSAVTTPKQGEMYN
-69 VTFTLPL
+69 V
-76 QACTCPGKNKVYI
+76 G
-89 QVIGG
+89 
-94 QTETRWDNIELWVQ
+94 ET
-108 PCDLEDAVAS
+108 
-118 TDDLGPLADIIT
+118 
-130 DPDYLEEIQNAYV
+130 
-143 TAKDNLDDLM
+143 
-153 SQFSPKGEYDPE
+153 
-165 VAYAPYNI
+165 APYN
-173 VAYKGMSY
+173 VYMWDTTNGGEWLNQGQLQGAKGEQGPQG
-181 IAKKPS
+181 IQGPIGPQGEQ
-187 TGVLPTDTEHWALLV
+187 GVQGPQGP
-202 SNAVPGPQGVPGEK
+202 PGPQGVPGEK

-222 PCRVVVGTTKSG
+222 PCRVVVGTTERG

-243 CDGISDDVE
+243 CDGIADDVE

-267 ILLLNGPYFLEAP
+267 ILLLNGSYFLEAP
-280 IAFANTRGYYITLV
+280 IAFANTGGYYITLI

-303 SSMDGYSGGFDK
+303 SSMDGYLGGFDK

-322 DAGGITIRD
+322 DTSGITIRD

-359 EGPGRGVYINQRQT
+359 EGPDRGVYINQRQT

-382 NGYGADGTGVYV
+382 NGYGGDGTGVYV

-417 EPNRGNHMIA
+417 EPNRGGHMIT
-427 GNYIDSVFTGI
+427 GNYIYGVSTGI

-459 GTSGDAGSL
+459 GASGDAGSL

-484 VHYFNNGIQLDSKSL
+484 VHYFNNGIQLDSQSL

-520 GGIVLLGKKI
+520 GGIVLWGKKI

-540 ANYNVGV
+540 AVYNVGV

-557 GNNVFRGPAGTSS
+557 GNNVFRGPTGTSS
-570 DYSSGGD
+570 DYSSGGG

-587 ITSNGIFGSSLTLG
+587 ITSNGIFGGSLTLG
-601 GSDISYDNNKA
+601 GSDISYDNNKT

>member
-1 MEFTYTVPNGR
+1 MSAYGLAVRQGFKGTLDEWLASLQGMPGKDGAQGPPGKAFTYDDFTPE
-12 NHAPLQLYAVQGE
+12 QLAELTGPEGPQGPRGPQGPQGVQGPKGD
-25 AGARTFTLRLT
+25 A
-36 GGGAVDGAA
+36 
-45 YVYVLKNDGNLV
+45 
-57 VINAGGTGTTSS
+57 GTGLDILGTYTSVEALQSAVTTPTQGDMYN
-69 VTFTLPL
+69 V
-76 QACTCPGKNKVYI
+76 G
-89 QVIGG
+89 
-94 QTETRWDNIELWVQ
+94 ET
-108 PCDLEDAVAS
+108 
-118 TDDLGPLADIIT
+118 
-130 DPDYLEEIQNAYV
+130 
-143 TAKDNLDDLM
+143 
-153 SQFSPKGEYDPE
+153 
-165 VAYAPYNI
+165 APYN
-173 VAYKGMSY
+173 VYMWDTTNGGEWLNQGQLQGAKGEQGPQG
-181 IAKKPS
+181 IQGPIGPQGEQ
-187 TGVLPTDTEHWALLV
+187 GVQGPQGP
-202 SNAVPGPQGVPGEK
+202 PGPQGVPGEK

-222 PCRVVVGTTKSG
+222 PCRVVVGTSLAG
-234 WTAEDCDYL
+234 WTASDCDLL
-243 CDGISDDVE
+243 CDGIADDVE

-280 IAFANTRGYYITLV
+280 IAFANKRGYYITLI

-303 SSMDGYSGGFDK
+303 SSMDGYLGGFDK

-322 DAGGITIRD
+322 DTSGITIRD

-359 EGPGRGVYINQRQT
+359 EGPGRGVYINQTQT

-404 NCHISS
+404 NCNISS
-410 AKYGIYS
+410 AKYGVYS
-417 EPNRGNHMIA
+417 EPNRGNHMIT
-427 GNYIDSVFTGI
+427 GNYISGVFTGI

-459 GTSGDAGSL
+459 GASGDAGSL

-484 VHYFNNGIQLDSKSL
+484 VHYFNNGIQLDSQSL

-520 GGIVLLGKKI
+520 GGIVLWGKKI

-540 ANYNVGV
+540 STYNVGV

-557 GNNVFRGPAGTSS
+557 GNNVFRGPTGTSS

-577 AINCQANSCL
+577 AINCKANSCL
-587 ITSNGIFGSSLTLG
+587 ITSNGIFGGSLTLG

>member
-1 MEFTYTVPNGR
+1 MNKKYFYGQGGYYMSAYGLAVRQGFKGTLDEWLASLQGMPGKDGAQGPPGKSFTYDDFTPE
-12 NHAPLQLYAVQGE
+12 QLAELTGPEGPQGPRGPQGPQGVQGPKGD
-25 AGARTFTLRLT
+25 A
-36 GGGAVDGAA
+36 
-45 YVYVLKNDGNLV
+45 
-57 VINAGGTGTTSS
+57 GTGLDILGTYTSVEALRAA
-69 VTFTLPL
+69 VTQPK
-76 QACTCPGKNKVYI
+76 QGNMYNV
-89 QVIGG
+89 G
-94 QTETRWDNIELWVQ
+94 ET
-108 PCDLEDAVAS
+108 
-118 TDDLGPLADIIT
+118 
-130 DPDYLEEIQNAYV
+130 
-143 TAKDNLDDLM
+143 
-153 SQFSPKGEYDPE
+153 
-165 VAYAPYNI
+165 APYN
-173 VAYKGMSY
+173 VYMWDTTNGGEWLNQGQLQGAKGD
-181 IAKKPS
+181 
-187 TGVLPTDTEHWALLV
+187 TGPQGIQGPIGPQGEQGIQGPQGPPGPQGKQGEQGDTGPQGP
-202 SNAVPGPQGVPGEK
+202 PGPQGVPGEK

-222 PCRVVVGTTKSG
+222 PCRVVVGTTERG

-243 CDGISDDVE
+243 CDGIADDVE

-267 ILLLNGPYFLEAP
+267 ILLLNGSYFLEAP
-280 IAFANTRGYYITLV
+280 IAFANTGGYYITLI

-303 SSMDGYSGGFDK
+303 SSMDGYLGGFDK

-322 DAGGITIRD
+322 DTSGITIRD
-331 LACRWDNGGV
+331 LACRWANGGV

-359 EGPGRGVYINQRQT
+359 GGPNRGVYINQMQT

-382 NGYGADGTGVYV
+382 NGYGRDGTGVYV

-417 EPNRGNHMIA
+417 EPNRGGHMIT
-427 GNYIDSVFTGI
+427 GNYIDSVSTGI

-459 GTSGDAGSL
+459 GASGDSGSL

-484 VHYFNNGIQLDSKSL
+484 VHYFNNGIQLDSRSL

-512 NTVNNGGN
+512 NTVNNGSN
-520 GGIVLLGKKI
+520 AGITLWGKKI

-540 ANYNVGV
+540 ASYSVGV

-557 GNNVFRGPAGTSS
+557 GNNVFRGPTGTSS
-570 DYSSGGD
+570 DYSSGGN
-577 AINCQANSCL
+577 AITCLANSCL
-587 ITSNGIFGSSLTLG
+587 ITSNGLSGGSLILG
-601 GSDISYDNNKA
+601 GSDISYDNNKT

>member
-1 MEFTYTVPNGR
+1 M
-12 NHAPLQLYAVQGE
+12 
-25 AGARTFTLRLT
+25 
-36 GGGAVDGAA
+36 
-45 YVYVLKNDGNLV
+45 
-57 VINAGGTGTTSS
+57 
-69 VTFTLPL
+69 
-76 QACTCPGKNKVYI
+76 
-89 QVIGG
+89 
-94 QTETRWDNIELWVQ
+94 
-108 PCDLEDAVAS
+108 
-118 TDDLGPLADIIT
+118 
-130 DPDYLEEIQNAYV
+130 
-143 TAKDNLDDLM
+143 
-153 SQFSPKGEYDPE
+153 
-165 VAYAPYNI
+165 
-173 VAYKGMSY
+173 
-181 IAKKPS
+181 
-187 TGVLPTDTEHWALLV
+187 
-202 SNAVPGPQGVPGEK
+202 
-216 GDRGAG
+216 
-222 PCRVVVGTTKSG
+222 VGTTKGG

-243 CDGISDDVE
+243 CDGIADDVE

-267 ILLLNGPYFLEAP
+267 ILLLNGSYFLEAP
-280 IAFANTRGYYITLV
+280 IAFANTRGYYITLI
-294 GNGGCTSLR
+294 GNGRCTSLR
-303 SSMDGYSGGFDK
+303 SSMDGYLGGFDK

-322 DAGGITIRD
+322 DTSGITIRD

-417 EPNRGNHMIA
+417 EPNRGGHVIT
-427 GNYIDSVFTGI
+427 GNYIDGVFTGI

-448 ELNTISGNMIW
+448 DLNTISGNMIW
-459 GTSGDAGSL
+459 GASGDAGSL

-484 VHYFNNGIQLDSKSL
+484 VHYFNNGIQLDSRSL

-520 GGIVLLGKKI
+520 GGIVLWGKKI

-540 ANYNVGV
+540 ASYNVGV

-557 GNNVFRGPAGTSS
+557 GNNVFRGPTGTSS
-570 DYSSGGD
+570 DYSSGGV

-587 ITSNGIFGSSLTLG
+587 ITSNGIFGGSLTLG
-601 GSDISYDNNKA
+601 GSDNSYDNNKT

>member
-1 MEFTYTVPNGR
+1 MNKKYFYGQGGYYMSAYGLAVRQGFKGTLDEWLASLQGIPGKDGAQGPPGKAFTYDDFTPE
-12 NHAPLQLYAVQGE
+12 QLAELTGPEGPQGPKGPQGPQGVQGPKGD
-25 AGARTFTLRLT
+25 A
-36 GGGAVDGAA
+36 
-45 YVYVLKNDGNLV
+45 
-57 VINAGGTGTTSS
+57 GTGLNILGTYTSVEALQSAVTTPTQGDMYN
-69 VTFTLPL
+69 V
-76 QACTCPGKNKVYI
+76 G
-89 QVIGG
+89 
-94 QTETRWDNIELWVQ
+94 ET
-108 PCDLEDAVAS
+108 
-118 TDDLGPLADIIT
+118 
-130 DPDYLEEIQNAYV
+130 
-143 TAKDNLDDLM
+143 
-153 SQFSPKGEYDPE
+153 
-165 VAYAPYNI
+165 APYN
-173 VAYKGMSY
+173 VYMWDTTNGGEWLNQGQLQGAKGD
-181 IAKKPS
+181 
-187 TGVLPTDTEHWALLV
+187 TGPQGIQGPPGPQGEQGVQGPQGP
-202 SNAVPGPQGVPGEK
+202 PGPQGVPGEK

-222 PCRVVVGTTKSG
+222 PCRVVVGTTERG

-243 CDGISDDVE
+243 CDGIADDVE

-280 IAFANTRGYYITLV
+280 IAFANTGGYYITLT

-303 SSMDGYSGGFDK
+303 SSMDGYLGGFDK

-322 DAGGITIRD
+322 DASGITIRD

-359 EGPGRGVYINQRQT
+359 EGPGMGVYINQTQT

-404 NCHISS
+404 NCNISS

-417 EPNRGNHMIA
+417 EPNRGNHMIT
-427 GNYIDSVFTGI
+427 GNYIHGVFTGI

-448 ELNTISGNMIW
+448 ELNTISGNMVW
-459 GTSGDAGSL
+459 GASGDSGTR

-484 VHYFNNGIQLDSKSL
+484 VHYFNNGIQLDSQSL

-520 GGIVLLGKKI
+520 VGILLFGVGKI

-540 ANYNVGV
+540 ANYDVGV

-557 GNNVFRGPAGTSS
+557 GNNVFRGPTGTSS
-570 DYSSGGD
+570 DYSSGGG

-587 ITSNGIFGSSLTLG
+587 ITSNGIFGGSLTLG
-601 GSDISYDNNKA
+601 GSDISYDNNKT

>member
-1 MEFTYTVPNGR
+1 MSAYGLAVRQGFKGTLDEWLASLQGMPGKDGAQGPPGKAFTYDDFTPE
-12 NHAPLQLYAVQGE
+12 QLAELTGPEGPQGPRGPQGPQGVQGPKGD
-25 AGARTFTLRLT
+25 A
-36 GGGAVDGAA
+36 
-45 YVYVLKNDGNLV
+45 
-57 VINAGGTGTTSS
+57 GTGLNILGTYTSVEALQSAVTTPTQGDMYN
-69 VTFTLPL
+69 V
-76 QACTCPGKNKVYI
+76 G
-89 QVIGG
+89 
-94 QTETRWDNIELWVQ
+94 ET
-108 PCDLEDAVAS
+108 
-118 TDDLGPLADIIT
+118 
-130 DPDYLEEIQNAYV
+130 
-143 TAKDNLDDLM
+143 
-153 SQFSPKGEYDPE
+153 
-165 VAYAPYNI
+165 APYN
-173 VAYKGMSY
+173 VYMWDTTNGGEWLNQGQLQGAKGEQGPQG
-181 IAKKPS
+181 IQGPIGPQGEQ
-187 TGVLPTDTEHWALLV
+187 GVQGPQGP
-202 SNAVPGPQGVPGEK
+202 PGPQGVPGEK

-222 PCRVVVGTTKSG
+222 PCRVVVGTSLAG

-243 CDGISDDVE
+243 CDGIADDVE

-267 ILLLNGPYFLEAP
+267 ILLLNGSYFLEAP
-280 IAFANTRGYYITLV
+280 IAFANTGGYYITLI
-294 GNGGCTSLR
+294 GNGRCTSLR
-303 SSMDGYSGGFDK
+303 SSMDGYLGGFDK

-322 DAGGITIRD
+322 DTSGITIRD

-417 EPNRGNHMIA
+417 EPNRGGHMIT
-427 GNYIDSVFTGI
+427 GNYIDGVFTGI

-459 GTSGDAGSL
+459 GASDDAGSL

-484 VHYFNNGIQLDSKSL
+484 VQYFNNGIHLDSQSL

-520 GGIVLLGKKI
+520 GGIVLFGKKI

-540 ANYNVGV
+540 SVYNVGV

-557 GNNVFRGPAGTSS
+557 GNNVFRGPTGTSS
-570 DYSSGGD
+570 DYSSGEA

-587 ITSNGIFGSSLTLG
+587 ITSNGIFGGSLTLG
-601 GSDISYDNNKA
+601 GSDNSYDNNKT

>member
-1 MEFTYTVPNGR
+1 MTFEYSVPNGK
-12 NHAPLQLYAVQGE
+12 NHAPLRLYAVQGE
-25 AGARTFTLRLT
+25 AGARTFTLNFP
-36 GGGAVDGAA
+36 GVGAIPMTTAN
-45 YVYVLKNDGNLV
+45 VYVKKNDGTLV
-57 VINAGGTGTTSS
+57 VISATPGTTK

-76 QACTCPGKNKVYI
+76 QACTCPGENRVYV
-89 QVIGG
+89 QLLGSEV
-94 QTETRWDNIELWVQ
+94 ETRWDNILLYVE
-108 PCDLEDAVAS
+108 PCDLENAVAS

-130 DPDYLEEIQNAYV
+130 DPDYLEEIQNAYI

-153 SQFSPKGEYDPE
+153 AQFSPKGEYDPE

-173 VAYKGMSY
+173 VAYEGMSY

-222 PCRVVVGTTKSG
+222 PCRVVVGTSLAG
-234 WTAEDCDYL
+234 WTASDCDLL
-243 CDGISDDVE
+243 CDGIADDVE

-267 ILLLNGPYFLEAP
+267 ILLLNGSYFLEAP
-280 IAFANTRGYYITLV
+280 IAFANTGGYYITLI

-303 SSMDGYSGGFDK
+303 SSMDGYLGGFDK

-322 DAGGITIRD
+322 DTSGITIRD

-359 EGPGRGVYINQRQT
+359 EGPNRGVYINQTQT

-404 NCHISS
+404 NCNINS

-417 EPNRGNHMIA
+417 EPNRGGHVIT
-427 GNYIDSVFTGI
+427 GNYIHGVYTGI

-448 ELNTISGNMIW
+448 ELNTISGNMVW
-459 GTSGDAGSL
+459 GSSGDTESR
-468 GIGIAN
+468 GIYIAN
-474 PAACAILANL
+474 PSACAILANL
-484 VHYFNNGIQLDSKSL
+484 VHYFNNGIELDSQSL

-520 GGIVLLGKKI
+520 AGITLWGEKI

-540 ANYNVGV
+540 ASHDVGV

-557 GNNVFRGPAGTSS
+557 GNNVFRGPTGTSL

-577 AINCQANSCL
+577 AINCQADSCL
-587 ITSNGIFGSSLTLG
+587 ITSNGIFGGSLTLG